1 MTIVDII
8 ILIVV
13 MGLLSAIT
21 YFRFIKRKTGLG
33 CNCSLKSSC
42 SLKVD
47 TIKAMF
53 EEIQHTN

>member
-1 MTIVDII
+1 MTFVDII

-13 MGLLSAIT
+13 IGILSAIT
-21 YFRFIKRKTGLG
+21 YFRFIKRKTGFG

-53 EEIQHTN
+53 EEIQHSN

>member
-1 MTIVDII
+1 VTIVDII

-13 MGLLSAIT
+13 IGLLSAIT

-33 CNCSLKSSC
+33 CNCSLKSTC

-53 EEIQHTN
+53 EEIQHSN

>member
-8 ILIVV
+8 ILIAVI
-13 MGLLSAIT
+13 GILSAIT

-53 EEIQHTN
+53 EEIQHSN

>member
-1 MTIVDII
+1 MTLVDII

-13 MGLLSAIT
+13 IGLLSAIT

>member
-1 MTIVDII
+1 MTLVDII

>member
-1 MTIVDII
+1 MTLVDII

-53 EEIQHTN
+53 EEIQQTN

>member
-8 ILIVV
+8 ILIIVI
-13 MGLLSAIT
+13 GILTAIT

-53 EEIQHTN
+53 EEIQHSN

>member
-8 ILIVV
+8 ILIIVIII
-13 MGLLSAIT
+13 LASIT

-53 EEIQHTN
+53 EEIQQH

>member
-1 MTIVDII
+1 MTLVDII

-13 MGLLSAIT
+13 VGLLSAIT

>member
-1 MTIVDII
+1 MTLIDII
-8 ILIVV
+8 ILIIVISI
-13 MGLLSAIT
+13 LTAIT

-33 CNCSLKSSC
+33 CNCSQKTTC

-53 EEIQHTN
+53 EDLQHQK